1 MKLKD
6 GVGTTVLENHY
17 TFDLIGNIL
26 SMENV
31 AGVIPGSQLG
41 GPSLQSYGYD
51 QFNRLATATGSWTGS
66 SNAPAGSNQSAEYSL
81 GMDYGP
87 MHRILGKT
95 QNHELDGN
103 VQEANSYANQYEYQV
118 SDKPNAVSR
127 ISRVVG
133 GQTQEELFDYD
144 ANGNAVSHTF
154 GGGAVGEDRMM
165 LWDETNMMKAIR
177 MGELSFYHN
186 IYDGTGARVMK
197 GIGDIDV
204 MTVGGQQQLSATTG
218 NYTVYVSPY
227 VTINAHG
234 MLSKH
239 YYAGDDKLATRLAGE
254 AADFDSGTPLS
265 GQNTGSLA
273 ARQEDDLQHVYDE
286 FGLGTVDIENLPP
299 AMDHCES
306 QGDCAQVLYY
316 YHKDHIG
323 SSSMVTDGTGA
334 VYQYLM
340 YLPFGES
347 MAEQK
352 LGGYSS
358 RYRFTGKELDPLSG
372 LYDFGARYYD
382 PRLSVWFGVDP
393 LAEKYPAWSPFSYT
407 LNNPIRFTDPTGMGV
422 EGDIYNNKGVHIGN
436 DGKVDDK
443 VYVKLTTDDT
453 QMSQTDA
460 LAATTMASTTTGVS
474 STIDITGNT
483 GITHSE
489 FVQYAANVNNEAP
502 YESQDEKDKVGSAIN
517 NRKETSTQG
526 GTWQRT
532 LDRIMFSSD
541 THEKKMQPD
550 RANPKSGNV
559 PGTKIPMSNVGT
571 ENYQNFINAST
582 SERNASSSMTGST
595 KAAING
601 LIGPDKVKGA
611 NMWYG
616 LGQGNGNHFYKEKK
630 K

>member
-118 SDKPNAVSR
+118 SGKPNAVSR

-133 GQTQEELFDYD
+133 GQTQEELFGYD

-186 IYDGTGARVMK
+186 IYDGTGTRVMK

-299 AMDHCES
+299 AMDDCES

-393 LAEKYPAWSPFSYT
+393 LAEKYPGWSPYNYT
-407 LNNPIRFTDPTGMGV
+407 LNNPIRMIDPDGRAPELITPETAWDIINVVMGV
-422 EGDIYNNKGVHIGN
+422 ASFGANVATGNVLGAVVDGIGLVYDGAATLVPVLPGGASSAIGAYRFIRVADNLVGSINKVAKLDIIKNSEKLSSLANKAQNSLKQHLKLDDIAGAVQDILGIPVTK
-436 DGKVDDK
+436 DGKIFDHLK
-443 VYVKLTTDDT
+443 
-453 QMSQTDA
+453 
-460 LAATTMASTTTGVS
+460 
-474 STIDITGNT
+474 
-483 GITHSE
+483 E
-489 FVQYAANVNNEAP
+489 VNE
-502 YESQDEKDKVGSAIN
+502 
-517 NRKETSTQG
+517 
-526 GTWQRT
+526 
-532 LDRIMFSSD
+532 
-541 THEKKMQPD
+541 
-550 RANPKSGNV
+550 
-559 PGTKIPMSNVGT
+559 
-571 ENYQNFINAST
+571 
-582 SERNASSSMTGST
+582 
-595 KAAING
+595 
-601 LIGPDKVKGA
+601 
-611 NMWYG
+611 G
-616 LGQGNGNHFYKEKK
+616 LGSLQNYKAGLQQTLKNSKNLSESEIKALNSSINETDSHINRINK
-630 K
+630 ILDKAKEVKESVD

>member
-31 AGVIPGSQLG
+31 AGVIPGSYLG

-66 SNAPAGSNQSAEYSL
+66 SNAPAGSNQNAEYSL
-81 GMDYGP
+81 SMDYGP
-87 MHRILGKT
+87 MHRILSKT

-118 SDKPNAVSR
+118 SGKPNAVSR

-133 GQTQEELFDYD
+133 GQTQDELFDYD

-186 IYDGTGARVMK
+186 IYDGTGTRVMK

-286 FGLGTVDIENLPP
+286 FGLGTVDMENLPP
-299 AMDHCES
+299 AMDDCES

-340 YLPFGES
+340 YLPFGE
-347 MAEQK
+347 MTAWW
-352 LGGYSS
+352 
-358 RYRFTGKELDPLSG
+358 RYCANRVIK
-372 LYDFGARYYD
+372 
-382 PRLSVWFGVDP
+382 
-393 LAEKYPAWSPFSYT
+393 
-407 LNNPIRFTDPTGMGV
+407 
-422 EGDIYNNKGVHIGN
+422 
-436 DGKVDDK
+436 
-443 VYVKLTTDDT
+443 
-453 QMSQTDA
+453 
-460 LAATTMASTTTGVS
+460 
-474 STIDITGNT
+474 IT
-483 GITHSE
+483 
-489 FVQYAANVNNEAP
+489 
-502 YESQDEKDKVGSAIN
+502 
-517 NRKETSTQG
+517 R
-526 GTWQRT
+526 
-532 LDRIMFSSD
+532 
-541 THEKKMQPD
+541 
-550 RANPKSGNV
+550 
-559 PGTKIPMSNVGT
+559 
-571 ENYQNFINAST
+571 
-582 SERNASSSMTGST
+582 
-595 KAAING
+595 
-601 LIGPDKVKGA
+601 
-611 NMWYG
+611 
-616 LGQGNGNHFYKEKK
+616 
-630 K
+630 